1 MALLPVRH
9 ISVGIERP
17 PARVGAYLAEPAN
30 FAFWATGLGST
41 LRPVDQG
48 EWLAEGPSGPMRIR
62 FSEANSYGVADH
74 VLLLPGGGEIVAP
87 LRVLAN
93 GDGSEVVFS
102 LFRRPAMDEAEF
114 ERDAE
119 WVRNDLLRLKEVL
132 EAEEA

>member
-17 PARVGAYLAEPAN
+17 PARVYAYLAEPAN
-30 FAFWATGLGST
+30 FACWATGLGSA
-41 LRPVDQG
+41 LRPLG
-48 EWLAEGPSGPMRIR
+48 PNEWLAQGPTGSMRIR
-62 FSEANSYGVADH
+62 FSEANAFGVADH
-74 VLLLPGGGEIVAP
+74 VLLPPEGEEIVAP

-102 LFRRPAMDEAEF
+102 LFRRSGMDDAAF

-119 WVRNDLLRLKEVL
+119 WVRADLLRLRTLL
-132 EAEEA
+132 EAGGA